1 MCCQALPL
9 NRQGSIAE
17 LNHCRF
23 SEPFRQQGER
33 IMSEKALPT
42 LRERI
47 ESAKVIE
54 TSGQS
59 LRMQLYVVTSIAKS
73 LDAVKQNLPEHRAY
87 LRELEDKNIL
97 FGAGPLWT
105 DDGQYFE
112 GDGLLIYRANS
123 VGEAYRPVQADPM
136 HQSGARTFTIR
147 PWLLNDG
154 KITVQVTLSE
164 PQRSL
169 L

>member
-1 MCCQALPL
+1 
-9 NRQGSIAE
+9 
-17 LNHCRF
+17 
-23 SEPFRQQGER
+23 
-33 IMSEKALPT
+33 MSD
-42 LRERI
+42 RV
-47 ESAKVIE
+47 ESAKIIE
-54 TSGQS
+54 TSAPS

-87 LRELEDKNIL
+87 LRELENTNTL

-112 GDGLLIYRANS
+112 GDGLLIYRAHS
-123 VGEAYRPVQADPM
+123 VEEAHRIAQADPL
-136 HQSGARTFTIR
+136 HRSGARTFTIR

-164 PQRSL
+164 PERTL

>member
-1 MCCQALPL
+1 
-9 NRQGSIAE
+9 
-17 LNHCRF
+17 
-23 SEPFRQQGER
+23 
-33 IMSEKALPT
+33 MSD
-42 LRERI
+42 RI

-54 TSGQS
+54 TSGPS

-112 GDGLLIYRANS
+112 GDGLLIYRASS
-123 VGEAYRPVQADPM
+123 VEEARQLTQADPM
-136 HQSGARTFTIR
+136 HKNGAREFTIR

-154 KITVQVTLSE
+154 SITIRVTLSE
-164 PQRSL
+164 SERSL

>member
-1 MCCQALPL
+1 
-9 NRQGSIAE
+9 
-17 LNHCRF
+17 
-23 SEPFRQQGER
+23 
-33 IMSEKALPT
+33 MSD
-42 LRERI
+42 RV
-47 ESAKVIE
+47 ESAKIIE

-73 LDAVKQNLPEHRAY
+73 LDAVKQNLVDHRAY

-105 DDGQYFE
+105 ADGEYFE

-123 VGEAYRPVQADPM
+123 VEEAHQLAQADPM
-136 HQSGARTFTIR
+136 HKSGAREFTIR

-154 KITVQVTLSE
+154 SITIRVTLSE

>member
-1 MCCQALPL
+1 MS
-9 NRQGSIAE
+9 NRV
-17 LNHCRF
+17 
-23 SEPFRQQGER
+23 
-33 IMSEKALPT
+33 
-42 LRERI
+42 
-47 ESAKVIE
+47 ESAKIIE

-73 LDAVKQNLPEHRAY
+73 LDAVKKNLPEHRAY
-87 LRELEDKNIL
+87 LRDLENKDIL

-112 GDGLLIYRANS
+112 GDGMLIYRANS
-123 VGEAYRPVQADPM
+123 VEEARQLAQSDPM
-136 HQSGARTFTIR
+136 HKNGAREFTIR

-154 KITVQVTLSE
+154 SITIRVTLSE

>member
-1 MCCQALPL
+1 
-9 NRQGSIAE
+9 
-17 LNHCRF
+17 
-23 SEPFRQQGER
+23 
-33 IMSEKALPT
+33 MSD
-42 LRERI
+42 RV
-47 ESAKVIE
+47 ESAKIIE
-54 TSGQS
+54 TSAPS
-59 LRMQLYVVTSIAKS
+59 LRMQLYVVTSIAQS

-87 LRELEDKNIL
+87 LRELEDKNTL

-112 GDGLLIYRANS
+112 GDGLLIYRAHS
-123 VGEAYRPVQADPM
+123 VEKAHRIAQADPL
-136 HQSGARTFTIR
+136 HRSGARTFTIR

-164 PQRSL
+164 PERTL

>member
-1 MCCQALPL
+1 
-9 NRQGSIAE
+9 
-17 LNHCRF
+17 
-23 SEPFRQQGER
+23 
-33 IMSEKALPT
+33 MSD
-42 LRERI
+42 RV
-47 ESAKVIE
+47 ESAKIIE

-73 LDAVKQNLPEHRAY
+73 LDAVKQNLPDHRAY
-87 LRELEDKNIL
+87 LRELENKNIL

-123 VGEAYRPVQADPM
+123 VEEAHQLAQADPM
-136 HQSGARTFTIR
+136 HKNNAREFTIR

-154 KITVQVTLSE
+154 SITIRVTLSE

>member
-1 MCCQALPL
+1 MS
-9 NRQGSIAE
+9 NRV
-17 LNHCRF
+17 
-23 SEPFRQQGER
+23 
-33 IMSEKALPT
+33 
-42 LRERI
+42 
-47 ESAKVIE
+47 ESAKIIE
-54 TSGQS
+54 TSGSS

-87 LRELEDKNIL
+87 LHELENKDIL

-112 GDGLLIYRANS
+112 GDGMLIYRANS
-123 VGEAYRPVQADPM
+123 VEEAQKLAEADPM
-136 HQSGARTFTIR
+136 HKNGAREFKIR

-154 KITVQVTLSE
+154 SITIRVTLSE
-164 PQRSL
+164 QQRNL